1 MTTPDESEAW
11 IDPIFDA
18 VVSDAQSSGYFD
30 KVNMHEPKAKPGYG
44 LTAAIW
50 VQSIEA
56 VGAIS
61 GLKTSCARIVFML
74 RIYTNM
80 LMEPQDMIDP
90 MMLKAVSNLMRRYH
104 DDYDFE
110 GAIRNVDLLGQTGDP
125 LKAEFGYIAFGP
137 RDAEVMYRAC
147 TLTIPCLVN
156 DVWPQNSGA

>member
-1 MTTPDESEAW
+1 MTAPDESEAW

-18 VVSDAQSSGYFD
+18 VVSDAQASGYFD
-30 KVNMHEPKAKPGYG
+30 RVNTHEPKSAPGYG
-44 LTAAIW
+44 LTAAVW

-61 GLKTSCARIVFML
+61 GLQASCARIVFMV
-74 RIYTNM
+74 RIYTSM

-104 DDYDFE
+104 DDFDFE

-125 LKAEFGYIAFGP
+125 LKAEFGYI
-137 RDAEVMYRAC
+137 EVSEKLYRAC
-147 TLTIPCLVN
+147 TLAIPCLVN

>member
-18 VVSDAQSSGYFD
+18 VVSDAQASGYFD
-30 KVNMHEPKAKPGYG
+30 MVNTHEPKAKPGYG
-44 LTAAIW
+44 LTAAVW

-61 GLKTSCARIVFML
+61 GLAISCARIEFKL

-104 DDYDFE
+104 DDFDFE
-110 GAIRNVDLLGQTGDP
+110 GAIRNVDLLGQTGDA
-125 LKAEFGYIAFGP
+125 LKAEFGYIEIQ
-137 RDAEVMYRAC
+137 DVLYRAC

-156 DVWPQNSGA
+156 DVWPQSSGA